1 MPHWRNGK
9 KWSKNVIEFPQQNKS
24 SAYIF
29 HVFYRKLKRKY
40 FDEGADGDDTPREKK
55 MPQPDADGP
64 ELKTQTSSV
73 STR

>member
-1 MPHWRNGK
+1 MEK

-40 FDEGADGDDTPREKK
+40 FDEGADGWRCHSL
-55 MPQPDADGP
+55 MRMV
-64 ELKTQTSSV
+64 LN
-73 STR
+73 